1 MIDIRQAV
9 EADELAICSLDHIAQ
24 YDDKRKQF
32 IIDAVSAGRC
42 FVAVV
47 DGNVV
52 GFIVLEYTFYA
63 NGFISLLYVHPDFR
77 RQGIGSELIRHVETI
92 CQTEKLFTSTNESNV
107 PMQNILRKLGYVRS
121 GTIDNLDKGDPE
133 CVYFKRPAKRT

>member
-9 EADELAICSLDHIAQ
+9 EADQLAICSFYHIAQ
-24 YDDKRKQF
+24 YDDKQKQF
-32 IIDAVSAGRC
+32 IIDAVSSGHC

-52 GFIVLEYTFYA
+52 GFIVLDYTFYA
-63 NGFISLLYVHPDFR
+63 CGFISLLYVHPDFR
-77 RQGIGSELIRHVETI
+77 RQGIGSQLIRHAETI

-107 PMQNILRKLGYVRS
+107 PMQGLLCKLGYVRS
-121 GTIDNLDKGDPE
+121 GTIENLDEGDPE
-133 CVYFKRPAKRT
+133 WVYFKRPTKRT

>member
-1 MIDIRQAV
+1 MIVIRQAV
-9 EADELAICSLDHIAQ
+9 EADAVGICSFDHIAQ
-24 YDDKRKQF
+24 YDDNRKQF
-32 IIDAVSAGRC
+32 IIDAVSAEHC

-52 GFIVLEYTFYA
+52 GFIVLKYTFYA
-63 NGFISLLYVHPDFR
+63 CGFISLLYVHPEFR

-107 PMQNILRKLGYVRS
+107 SMQNILRKLGYVRS
-121 GTIDNLDKGDPE
+121 GTIENLDEGDPE
-133 CVYFKRPAKRT
+133 WLYFKRLAKRT